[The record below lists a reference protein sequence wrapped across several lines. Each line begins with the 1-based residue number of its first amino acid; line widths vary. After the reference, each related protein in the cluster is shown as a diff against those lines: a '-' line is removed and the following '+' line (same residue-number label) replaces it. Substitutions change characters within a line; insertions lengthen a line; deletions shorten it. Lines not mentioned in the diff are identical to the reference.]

1 MKDEDGKKPRRK
13 GKTGRARTS
22 KARALEPSD
31 DIRLSDKITRSR
43 KPGDP
48 EPEEQLAL
56 MQSYLWQGIQK
67 AGKEMGSVDLSEA
80 KDINSL
86 MSALQKLKEL
96 HDNLASTGNGATG
109 KSIEILIKGF
119 NPDDIE
125 VAEDG

>member
-1 MKDEDGKKPRRK
+1 
-13 GKTGRARTS
+13 
-22 KARALEPSD
+22 
-31 DIRLSDKITRSR
+31 
-43 KPGDP
+43 
-48 EPEEQLAL
+48 

-109 KSIEILIKGF
+109 QSIEILIKGF

-125 VAEDG
+125 VAEGD